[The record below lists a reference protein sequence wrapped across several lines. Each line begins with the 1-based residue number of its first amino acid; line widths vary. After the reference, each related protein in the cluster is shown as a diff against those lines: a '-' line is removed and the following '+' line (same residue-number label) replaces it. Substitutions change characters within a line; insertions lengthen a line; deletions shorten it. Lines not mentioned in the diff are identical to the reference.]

1 MIRNWSD
8 SQEYYRPL
16 AFKTIT
22 NMSNIIK
29 SNDWTLCVCFNEDGY
44 VYCADKKHMSGYF
57 FQDEL
62 EQLKKAIEKTLLM
75 YKNDCITD
83 EYIVLQDEEAL
94 KMEFERFNNLSRSHK
109 VPKEDDLYLMH
120 DVDANLLKIGRS
132 VDAKKRLKQLQTAN
146 GHKLELLCVLKDQ
159 GDLEK
164 EMQEK
169 FVELNTNGEWYKY
182 SDEIINE
189 YIHLGGIILNKD
201 SSTALFERC
210 WIAYRRKGSKKKAF
224 EYWCK
229 LNDVE
234 RQNVLSHIKPYVSS
248 RELQFQK
255 DFERYLR
262 DKIFTTVVFANN
274 RVIYDPTKNNDATYM
289 PICDGAL
296 SWSDYLNCYV
306 YVGMFYGHVSD
317 GYTDDNRPN
326 GARIVLGNGGGYIIW
341 DSETK
346 KWDKI

>member
-1 MIRNWSD
+1 
-8 SQEYYRPL
+8 
-16 AFKTIT
+16 
-22 NMSNIIK
+22 
-29 SNDWTLCVCFNEDGY
+29 
-44 VYCADKKHMSGYF
+44 
-57 FQDEL
+57 
-62 EQLKKAIEKTLLM
+62 M

-94 KMEFERFNNLSRSHK
+94 KREFERFNNLSRSHK

-146 GHKLELLCVLKDQ
+146 GHKLELLCVLKKQ

-182 SDEIINE
+182 SDKIINE
-189 YIHLGGIILNKD
+189 YKHLGGIILNKD
-201 SSTALFERC
+201 SSTALFEQC
-210 WIAYRRKGSKKKAF
+210 WIAYHRKGSKKKAF

-234 RQNVLSHIKPYVSS
+234 RKNVLPHIKPYVTS
-248 RELQFQK
+248 RELKYQK

-262 DKIFTTVVFANN
+262 DKIFLDVVISKNN
-274 RVIYDPTKNNDATYM
+274 IIYDPTKLGRGETATQVYTPSGNFSIFWDEPSNAYM
-289 PICDGAL
+289 YIG
-296 SWSDYLNCYV
+296 
-306 YVGMFYGHVSD
+306 FYND
-317 GYTDDNRPN
+317 GYNIGDGYNDDNRPN
-326 GARIVLGNGGGYIIW
+326 GAKLVLNNGRGTIIW
-341 DSETK
+341 NSEIKT
-346 KWDKI
+346 WNKI